1 MSMLRS
7 FPGILVVLFCLA
19 ALPGNAR
26 QSYNFFSVSLEQ
38 GLSDVRA
45 QTIVQDRYGYL
56 WFGTANG
63 LNRYDGNRMT
73 VYLKGRK
80 GLSSSVIL
88 ALYRRGNGE
97 LWVGT
102 AAGALR
108 YNPVRDSFE
117 APFPFDKQ
125 KLKDTTIRVQVFA
138 ENHSGDFYAGCRQGV
153 FRLSG
158 DRFVNYG
165 LQQGIDSI
173 AYVSGLRFRPDHYLW
188 ITTLNHGF
196 YRADVR
202 SNKILPIPYK
212 TEFGESTVY
221 AMHEVELMPN
231 GQLMVGMH
239 SYGLA
244 LLDTGT
250 LRFHTVPGFLGKSD
264 SVRYNAI
271 NNIFRDS
278 RGRVWIGTARFG
290 LVQYLPATGELIS
303 YESEPFN
310 KFSFGGYPINCI
322 YEDREHNIWIATSR
336 NGIFRF
342 NPGYNGIRYFPWN
355 PLNTTT
361 SLPGREVWSCY
372 TADTALALI
381 GTDNGVAYYN
391 LNDGTM
397 KAMKGIAGYESNSVG
412 VDIQCS
418 FRDSKGIEW
427 YAPRALGLVRYD
439 PVRRSFINFHRD
451 DGRKN
456 HLLEDFI
463 SRIEA
468 LDSENLLL
476 LNFQRI
482 NIFNTK
488 TYDCRYYANDTVNKL
503 FTLENVR
510 DFCKTK
516 DSQLLVAVSTPR
528 ESAVYRYSFR
538 SNALELFCRL
548 APGDSVNIHAIS
560 LMPEGSLCC
569 ATSQGIFIADTHGR
583 LRQYRNNEDQLSK
596 NLVLGIVT
604 GIPGCIWF
612 CTDREIGRLDMAS
625 GKTSW
630 VSKNAG
636 ITGSRFFGA
645 AFRLLPGGRIFA
657 GTTNGFFLVDAQQ
670 VNRPRSFPVFLTRF
684 SVFGKPLQ
692 LSQALPDI
700 RTIHLDH
707 DQNFFSFELS
717 TFNFLHAGA
726 TEYSYKLEG
735 FDTDWQPAGESRT
748 GIYTNVPGGVY
759 TLLLRSRLESGDW
772 IVSPQQIRVVVD
784 KPFWEQW
791 WFRGLVVLGAA
802 AIAYAFYRY
811 RVHNINKEAR
821 LRADYEIRA
830 NELEISAL
838 RTQMNPHFIFNCLNT
853 INSYVNSNKKE
864 QANRYITSFAK
875 LIRMI
880 LDNSRQKRICLS
892 EELEALQ
899 LYADM
904 ERLRFTDS
912 FSFRIHIADD
922 VDTGNVEVPPL
933 IIQPFVENSI
943 LHGLLPAAHAGE
955 LTVRIT
961 REGEMLCYE
970 ISDNGIGRK
979 AAAARRGHGD
989 QKKTSHGMDI
999 TLKRIELFNQE
1010 HDQKLPLSVTDLT
1023 DAEGRPAGTSVR
1035 ICLAYSERF

>member
-1 MSMLRS
+1 MSMLRC
-7 FPGILVVLFCLA
+7 FPGILVVFCCLA
-19 ALPGNAR
+19 ALSGKAR
-26 QSYNFFSVSLEQ
+26 ESYNFFSVSLEQ

-45 QTIVQDRYGYL
+45 QAIVQDRYGYL

-80 GLSSSVIL
+80 GLKSNVIL
-88 ALYRRGNGE
+88 ALYRRRNGE

-108 YNPVRDSFE
+108 YDPVRDSFE
-117 APFPFDKQ
+117 TPFAFDK
-125 KLKDTTIRVQVFA
+125 KNLRDTNIRVQVFA
-138 ENHSGDFYAGCRQGV
+138 ENRQGDFYAGCRQGV
-153 FRLSG
+153 FRLAKDS
-158 DRFVNYG
+158 FINYG
-165 LQQGIDSI
+165 VQHGIDTI

-196 YRADVR
+196 YRADIR
-202 SNKILPIPYK
+202 QNKILPIRYK

-221 AMHEVELMPN
+221 AMHEVELLAD
-231 GQLMVGMH
+231 GRLLTGMH

-244 LLDTGT
+244 ILDTAT
-250 LRFHTVPGFLGKSD
+250 LQFSTVPGFLGKSD

-278 RGRVWIGTARFG
+278 KGRIWIGTAHFG
-290 LVQYLPATGELIS
+290 LVQYIPATGELIR
-303 YESEPFN
+303 YENEPFN

-342 NPGYNGIRYFPWN
+342 NPDYNNIRYCPWN
-355 PLNTTT
+355 PLNTET

-372 TADTALALI
+372 IADASQALL
-381 GTDNGVAYYN
+381 GTDKGIAYYDLQN
-391 LNDGTM
+391 GAM
-397 KAMKGIAGYESNSVG
+397 KAMKGVAGYESNSVG
-412 VDIQCS
+412 IDIQCS

-439 PVRRSFINFHRD
+439 PVGRSFINFHRD
-451 DGRKN
+451 DGRKH

-468 LDSENLLL
+468 LDEERLLL

-482 NIFNTK
+482 NIFDTK
-488 TYDCRYYANDTVNKL
+488 TYDCRYYANDTVSKL
-503 FTLENVR
+503 FELENVR
-510 DFCKTK
+510 DFCLEK
-516 DSQLLVAVSTPR
+516 DSQVLVAVSNPR

-538 SNALELFCRL
+538 DNTLALFCRV
-548 APGDSVNIHAIS
+548 APGDSLNIHAIS
-560 LMPEGSLCC
+560 LMPGGSLCC
-569 ATSQGIFIADTHGR
+569 ATSQGIFVIDQSGK
-583 LRQYRNNEDQLSK
+583 LRQYRNNDDQLSK
-596 NLVLGIVT
+596 NLVLGVVT
-604 GIPGCIWF
+604 GIPGYIWF
-612 CTDREIGRLDMAS
+612 CTDREIGRLDIAT
-625 GKTSW
+625 GKTIW
-630 VSKNAG
+630 VSKNDG

-645 AFRLLPGGRIFA
+645 AFRLLPDGRIFA

-670 VNRPRSFPVFLTRF
+670 VSTARSFPVFLAGF
-684 SVFGKPLQ
+684 SVFGKPMQ

-700 RTIHLDH
+700 RSIHLDH

-717 TFNFLHAGA
+717 TLNFLHAAA

-735 FDTDWQPAGESRT
+735 FDADWQPAGERRT
-748 GIYTNVPGGVY
+748 GIYTNVPGGTY

-772 IVSPQQIRVVVD
+772 VISPQRIRIVVD

-791 WFRGLVVLGAA
+791 WFRALVLLGATG
-802 AIAYAFYRY
+802 IVYAFYRY
-811 RVHNINKEAR
+811 RVHVINREAK
-821 LRADYEIRA
+821 LRADYEIRT

-853 INSYVNSNKKE
+853 INSYVNTNKKE
-864 QANRYITSFAK
+864 QANRYITSFAR

-892 EELEALQ
+892 DELEALQ

-912 FSFRIHIADD
+912 FSFRIIIAED
-922 VDTGNVEVPPL
+922 VDAGNVEVPPL

-943 LHGLLPAAHAGE
+943 LHGLLPAAHTGA
-955 LTVRIT
+955 LTVRVT

-970 ISDNGIGRK
+970 VSDNGIGRK
-979 AAAARRGHGD
+979 AAAARGHGAV
-989 QKKTSHGMDI
+989 KKTSHGMDI

-1010 HDQKLPLSVTDLT
+1010 HGQKLPLSVTDLQ
-1023 DAEGRPAGTSVR
+1023 DAEGNPAGTCVR
-1035 ICLAYSERF
+1035 ICLAWSERF